1 MKALTCEVGEASATL
16 VGHPK
21 SIIENK
27 MENIDCWERNKQI
40 SIEVDRM
47 FAESDKA
54 VFEILH
60 KIAALAINNALSSN
74 GRTADSESVNCG
86 SNPREAAKN
95 GSVAERLIAQRC

>member
-60 KIAALAINNALSSN
+60 KIAALAINNALSS
-74 GRTADSESVNCG
+74 SETEKVIIKSDGQKVNTQQTKTG
-86 SNPREAAKN
+86 LQAT
-95 GSVAERLIAQRC
+95 